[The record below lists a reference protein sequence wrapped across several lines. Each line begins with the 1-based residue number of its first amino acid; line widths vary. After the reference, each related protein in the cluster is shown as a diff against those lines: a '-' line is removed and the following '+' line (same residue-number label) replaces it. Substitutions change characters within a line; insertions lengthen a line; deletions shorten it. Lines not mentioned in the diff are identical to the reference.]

1 MARSNLIGGKKH
13 KKGKKNKGIVQT
25 NKKMET
31 AGKNQIYAIVKK
43 KVGGSRL
50 QVLCSDTKERSAIIP
65 GKFFKKIWINVG
77 DVLLC
82 DTNVSQDD
90 SLCYIVQKYTIKEA
104 NKLKELGEISF
115 EVAAEEADESF
126 KFSDHEDEDSID
138 LPNSDDSEEI
148 ISEGGNEETTLEDD
162 DEIENL

>member
-13 KKGKKNKGIVQT
+13 KKGKKNKGIVKT

-31 AGKNQIYAIVKK
+31 ANKDQVYALVKK

-115 EVAAEEADESF
+115 EVAAEEVNENL
-126 KFSDHEDEDSID
+126 KFSDHEDEESID
-138 LPNSDDSEEI
+138 LPSSDDNEELIQEVIQEVDDEEI
-148 ISEGGNEETTLEDD
+148 ED
-162 DEIENL
+162 L